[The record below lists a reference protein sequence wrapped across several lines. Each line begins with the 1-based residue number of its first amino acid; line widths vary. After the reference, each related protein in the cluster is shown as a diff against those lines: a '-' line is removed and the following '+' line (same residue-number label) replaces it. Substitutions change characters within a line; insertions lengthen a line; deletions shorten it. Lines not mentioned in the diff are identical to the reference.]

1 MDEQLEPITLNT
13 FNKMLEKDIAISRD
27 LANYLEIKHNV
38 FDTCLTL
45 TILCQDLKSK
55 NLEGAA
61 FTKQRI
67 EDYYAEC
74 EAKLNKNFP
83 FHKPLPLRFDDLD
96 HLKIQLTNLKAATD
110 DMLDL
115 ARDTVASI
123 QRYPELLFTLHTMR
137 ENGIPTD
144 DIDAAIKNTEA
155 ELNKAL
161 ATQTFPNESFKTFIL
176 NLNFYRIQVQ
186 KLERWILQKAS
197 ETALVIAP
205 PPPAPAPMPTPA
217 ANMDPNILSTL
228 LSNQTKSNELLSKVL
243 GAVGLIRTD
252 LANAQKTNQNFQ
264 HDACVSLQTIINH
277 TAFTAAELPNHD
289 QIETA
294 QNYSKSQAK
303 NILTHK
309 DAVLIMKQ
317 ICGPYAVDVRTLIRW
332 VNDGKEPTTGKPIT
346 DAAFSSIFAWNI
358 WCQDY
363 NAEMQKRTNLHNTIQ
378 KLAKKHASP
387 PPKNEK

>member
-27 LANYLEIKHNV
+27 LANYLEIKYTV

-45 TILCQDLKSK
+45 TILCQDLESK

-67 EDYYAEC
+67 EDYYTEC
-74 EAKLNKNFP
+74 EAKLNKSFH
-83 FHKPLPLRFDDLD
+83 FHKPLPLSFDDLD

-110 DMLDL
+110 DTLDL
-115 ARDTVASI
+115 ARDAVASI

-137 ENGIPTD
+137 EKGVPTD
-144 DIDAAIKNTEA
+144 DIDAAIKNTET
-155 ELNKAL
+155 ELNEAL
-161 ATQTFPNESFKTFIL
+161 APLTFPTESFKTFIL

-186 KLERWILQKAS
+186 KLERWIHQKAS

-217 ANMDPNILSTL
+217 ANMGPNVLSAL
-228 LSNQTKSNELLSKVL
+228 LENQIKGNELLSKVL
-243 GAVGLIRTD
+243 GAVGLMQTD
-252 LANAQKTNQNFQ
+252 LTNAQKANQNFQ
-264 HDACVSLQTIINH
+264 HDARVNLQTIINH

-294 QNYSKSQAK
+294 QTHSKSQAK
-303 NILTHK
+303 NILTYK
-309 DAVLIMKQ
+309 DAALLMKQ

-363 NAEMQKRTNLHNTIQ
+363 YAEMQKRTSLHNTIQ
-378 KLAKKHASP
+378 KLAQKHAAP

>member
-27 LANYLEIKHNV
+27 LANYLEIKYNV

-45 TILCQDLKSK
+45 TILCQDLES
-55 NLEGAA
+55 NSLEGAA

-67 EDYYAEC
+67 EDYYTEC
-74 EAKLNKNFP
+74 EAKLNKSFP
-83 FHKPLPLRFDDLD
+83 FHKPLPLSFDNLD

-110 DMLDL
+110 NMLDL

-137 ENGIPTD
+137 EKGIPTD
-144 DIDAAIKNTEA
+144 DIDAAIKNTET
-155 ELNKAL
+155 ELNEAL
-161 ATQTFPNESFKTFIL
+161 ASLTFPTESFKTFIL
-176 NLNFYRIQVQ
+176 NLNFYCIQVQ
-186 KLERWILQKAS
+186 KLERWIHQKAS

-217 ANMDPNILSTL
+217 ANMGPNVLSAL
-228 LSNQTKSNELLSKVL
+228 LENQIKGNELLSKVL
-243 GAVGLIRTD
+243 GAVGLMQTD
-252 LANAQKTNQNFQ
+252 LTNAQKANQNFQ
-264 HDACVSLQTIINH
+264 HDTRESLQTIINH

-294 QNYSKSQAK
+294 QTHSKSQAK
-303 NILTHK
+303 NILTYK
-309 DAVLIMKQ
+309 DAALIMKQ

-363 NAEMQKRTNLHNTIQ
+363 YAEMQKRTSLHNTIQ